1 MNTYTDLPD
10 AYGRGRI
17 IGDYICIAAGLKSL
31 RFLYSLT
38 FEIINNIQKS
48 NCMSMFGSK
57 FKHNTDTFKIL
68 LPLKFIFRQFTT
80 DNVYIKYHF

>member
-1 MNTYTDLPD
+1 
-10 AYGRGRI
+10 
-17 IGDYICIAAGLKSL
+17 
-31 RFLYSLT
+31 LT